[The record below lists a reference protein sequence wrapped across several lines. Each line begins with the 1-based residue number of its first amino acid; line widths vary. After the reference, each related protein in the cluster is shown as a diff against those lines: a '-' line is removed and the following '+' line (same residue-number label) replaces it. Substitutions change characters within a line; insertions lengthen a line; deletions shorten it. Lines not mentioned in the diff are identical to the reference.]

1 MAETRR
7 AKCDLNN
14 TTQHEQ
20 ARLNRTCEV
29 LIMLANK
36 YKKEQSLLDFEKKNN
51 RTDPL

>member
-36 YKKEQSLLDFEKKNN
+36 YIKKEQSLLDFEKKQSY
-51 RTDPL
+51 